1 MDEEPEELPMLPDPP
16 EEPPLPGIILLG
28 RFQPFHRGHAWL
40 LEQALSHPDCPK
52 ELPVRIALGSAN
64 QPEDLANPWSAEE
77 REQMVRAWVAA
88 KAPHEEARVEV
99 VAIPDIDDPPNWVE
113 HASRYHGGPG
123 IMFTSDAPTAEL
135 YAAADW
141 PVVNVELTRREDY
154 EGWRIRDTLQML
166 STVSEHVVSL
176 EVACATIPESVSR
189 LIIDNG
195 WHARLAFM
203 GLPVEPVG

>member
-1 MDEEPEELPMLPDPP
+1 
-16 EEPPLPGIILLG
+16 
-28 RFQPFHRGHAWL
+28 
-40 LEQALSHPDCPK
+40 
-52 ELPVRIALGSAN
+52 
-64 QPEDLANPWSAEE
+64 
-77 REQMVRAWVAA
+77 
-88 KAPHEEARVEV
+88 
-99 VAIPDIDDPPNWVE
+99 
-113 HASRYHGGPG
+113 
-123 IMFTSDAPTAEL
+123 MFTSDAPTAEL

-166 STVSEHVVSL
+166 STVSEHEVSL

>member
-1 MDEEPEELPMLPDPP
+1 MEESPTELPLLPAPP
-16 EEPPLPGIILLG
+16 ERPPSSGIVLLG

-40 LEQALSHPDCPK
+40 LEQAFSHPDLPS
-52 ELPVRIALGSAN
+52 ELPVRVALGSAN
-64 QPEDLANPWSAEE
+64 QPEDMVNPWSAQE
-77 REQMVRAWVAA
+77 REQMVRAWVQDC
-88 KAPHEEARVEV
+88 APHEEGRLEV

-123 IMFTSDAPTAEL
+123 ILFTSDASTAEL
-135 YAAADW
+135 YSDSGW
-141 PVVNVELTRREDY
+141 PVVNVELMQRENY

-166 STVSEHVVSL
+166 STVNEYEAAI
-176 EVACATIPESVSR
+176 EVAKATIPESVSR

-203 GLPVEPVG
+203 GVPVEPVG